1 MKINKIKTEV
11 TKQDKRDI
19 EKTILYLNEVADY
32 IDMLKGCH
40 DGEPSWKPNVI
51 GACDVA
57 IEWLNRIKNEE
68 LK

>member
-1 MKINKIKTEV
+1 MGEKMKP

-51 GACDVA
+51 DACDVA
-57 IEWLNRIKNEE
+57 IEWLYRIKNGEI
-68 LK
+68 K